1 MGFVTK
7 TGKTLE
13 EAVYAVIQR
22 LKGKINGMG
31 NAISQSLARTTKD
44 HLHDRF
50 PGSTHYS
57 PEKVTEGPRSSTENS
72 AIGEANVDIPGFSR
86 AWHDVTIKPIRTKYL
101 AIPIH
106 QSAYGKSPSE
116 FKDLFIK
123 KDTHALFQKRGEG
136 IVALF
141 ALASQAFQKQDSSI
155 APSDQ
160 TYADNI
166 AKSLFNEIDKLE
178 DLGRGI

>member
-22 LKGKINGMG
+22 LKGKLNGMG
-31 NAISQSLARTTKD
+31 NAISQSLAKTTKD
-44 HLHDRF
+44 HLRDRF
-50 PGSTHYS
+50 PASTHYS
-57 PEKVTEGPRSSTENS
+57 PEKVTEGQRSSTQDS
-72 AIGEANVDIPGFSR
+72 AIGEASIDIPGFSR

-106 QSAYGKSPSE
+106 QSAYGKRPSD
-116 FKDLFIK
+116 FTGLFIK
-123 KDTHALFQKRGEG
+123 KDKKALFQKQGEG

-141 ALASQAFQKQDSSI
+141 ALASQAFQKQDSTI

-166 AKSLFNEIDKLE
+166 AKALFNEIDNLE